1 MTFLTVRPRSSRSP
15 LAEVRHHPRA
25 LHGSPVTRWEVFRF
39 LCDGL
44 APAFSPR
51 RPEVPSASVPWASV
65 IEAADDHL
73 VTAALGWCLRGD
85 DRVPSDVRA
94 CLETLL
100 DLNGRRNRLMLQAL
114 EAAVASL
121 NAAAI
126 APLLLKGAAGLAED
140 LYPDPGMRIM
150 SDLDLLVREAQVDGA
165 VAALEKAGFGV
176 DTARQPVGPDH
187 HHLPGRV
194 HAEWRVG
201 LELHTRPARRSL
213 DALLDVAQCFR
224 DARPLQWRGYQVLV
238 PGPAD
243 WLVHNIAHGQIGDG
257 HYWLGIPRL
266 RQLLD
271 LALLRARYA
280 GAIDMATVGERF
292 RKAGY
297 GKVLADTV
305 SLVVFLLEGGQLAA
319 GSADDARAMARVRTT
334 VERPAAQRWR
344 LYRRYLFWNT
354 RRLIDD
360 PSLVLKVLRPSF
372 WAREG
377 IRNRARVTRW

>member
-1 MTFLTVRPRSSRSP
+1 M
-15 LAEVRHHPRA
+15 
-25 LHGSPVTRWEVFRF
+25 TRWEVFRL
-39 LCDGL
+39 LCDALG
-44 APAFSPR
+44 PAFSPR
-51 RPEVPSASVPWASV
+51 RPSIPSASVPWTSV

-85 DRVPSDVRA
+85 ARAPPDVRE

-100 DLNGRRNRLMLQAL
+100 DLNGRRNRLMLEAL
-114 EAAVASL
+114 DVAVASL

-126 APLLLKGAAGLAED
+126 APLLLKGAAALAED

-150 SDLDLLVREAQVDGA
+150 GDLDLLVGEAQVDGA

-176 DTARQPVGPDH
+176 GTARQSVDADH
-187 HHLPGRV
+187 HHLPLRV

-201 LELHTRPARRSL
+201 VELHTRPVPRSL
-213 DALLDVAQCFR
+213 DALLDVGQYFEG
-224 DARPLQWRGYQVLV
+224 ARPRHWRGHQVLV

-243 WLVHNIAHGQIGDG
+243 WLVHNIAHGQIVDG
-257 HYWLGIPRL
+257 HYWRGIPRL

-280 GAIDMATVGERF
+280 GAIDMARVEERF
-292 RKAGY
+292 RNAGY
-297 GKVLADTV
+297 GEVLADTV
-305 SLVVFLLEGGQLAA
+305 RLAVSLLEGGELAE
-319 GSADDARAMARVRTT
+319 GSADDARVIAQVRMN

-344 LYRRYLFWNT
+344 AYRRFLIRNT

-360 PSLVLKVLRPSF
+360 PRFVLQALRPSF
-372 WAREG
+372 WALGIEG
-377 IRNRARVTRW
+377 IRRRAGVTRW

>member
-1 MTFLTVRPRSSRSP
+1 MT
-15 LAEVRHHPRA
+15 
-25 LHGSPVTRWEVFRF
+25 PVTRWEVFRF

-51 RPEVPSASVPWASV
+51 RPPFPSVSVPWASV

-73 VTAALGWCLRGD
+73 VTTALGWCFRGD
-85 DRVPSDVRA
+85 DRVPPDVRT

-100 DLNGRRNRLMLQAL
+100 DLNGRRNRLMAQAL

-121 NAAAI
+121 NAAGI

-150 SDLDLLVREAQVDGA
+150 SDLDLLVREVEVDGA

-176 DTARQPVGPDH
+176 DTTRPRIGADH

-194 HAEWRVG
+194 HAKWRVG
-201 LELHTRPARRSL
+201 VELHTRAVPRSL
-213 DALLDVAQCFR
+213 DGLLDVAQYFA
-224 DARPLQWRGYQVLV
+224 DARPLQWRGYRVLV

-243 WLVHNIAHGQIGDG
+243 WLIHNIAHGQIVDG
-257 HYWLGIPRL
+257 HYGLGIPRL

-280 GAIDMATVGERF
+280 GAIDMVRVEERF
-292 RKAGY
+292 RNAGY

-305 SLVVFLLEGGQLAA
+305 RLAVFLLEGGEQAE
-319 GSADDARAMARVRTT
+319 GSAEDARAIARARMT
-334 VERPAAQRWR
+334 VERPAVQRWR
-344 LYRRYLFWNT
+344 VYRRYLFDKT
-354 RRLIDD
+354 RRLIHD
-360 PSLVLKVLRPSF
+360 PSLVVNVLRPSF
-372 WAREG
+372 WARGFEG
-377 IRNRARVTRW
+377 IRKRAGVTRW